1 MNYHIKYSLVF
12 FLLIISF
19 GCKKV
24 ENESKVS
31 IETNKS
37 TAIINETITVSTEQ
51 FQSEKMQL
59 IKTQEH
65 PFPSLIRTTGMIDV
79 PPSSK
84 AVISAYIG
92 GYIKKSLLLIGDKV
106 KKGQPLVTI
115 ENLEF
120 IQMQQ
125 DFLEISEQLIYL
137 KSEYERQKVL
147 FNEKISSK
155 KSYLKAQSE
164 YKKINAQYN
173 GLHKKLKLL
182 NINPN
187 LVGKGEFT
195 SLSTI
200 YAPISGS
207 ITDVSISTGSYI
219 SPADQIMEI
228 VNTEHIHIELR
239 VFEKDVLKI
248 KKGQKVIFRLP
259 ESSDQNF
266 MGTIHLI
273 GKSIDENRTI
283 KVHAHMDENIAQNF
297 IVGMFVESDIVIQ
310 DKLSK
315 ALPEK
320 ALVDVNDQKF
330 ILILKSKNKDNY
342 IFTKKKIEIGATYN
356 GYTELINSNS
366 IKENQM
372 FLSGDYNLITEE

>member
-1 MNYHIKYSLVF
+1 MNYYIKYILVF
-12 FLLIISF
+12 FLCIISF
-19 GCKKV
+19 SCGKV
-24 ENESKVS
+24 ENKSKVS
-31 IETNKS
+31 VETNTN
-37 TAIINETITVSTEQ
+37 TAKYNELITVSTEQ

-59 IKTQEH
+59 IKMQEH
-65 PFPSLIRTTGMIDV
+65 SFPSLIRTTGMIDV

-92 GYIKKSLLLIGDKV
+92 GYIKKTLLLIGDKV

-137 KSEYERQKVL
+137 KSEYDRQKVL
-147 FNEKISSK
+147 FNEKIASK
-155 KSYLKAQSE
+155 KSYLKAESE
-164 YKKINAQYN
+164 YKKIHAQYN

-182 NINPN
+182 NIDPN

-219 SPADQIMEI
+219 SPADQIMKI

-259 ESSDQNF
+259 ESSIENF

-273 GKSIDENRTI
+273 GKSINENRTI
-283 KVHAHMDENIAQNF
+283 KVHAHMDENVAQNF
-297 IVGMFVESDIVIQ
+297 IVGMFVESDIVIK
-310 DKLSK
+310 DKLAE

-320 ALVDVNDQKF
+320 AIVDVNNEKF
-330 ILILKSKNKDNY
+330 VLILKSKDKDNY
-342 IFTKKKIEIGATYN
+342 IFTKRKIEIGATYN
-356 GYTELINSNS
+356 GYTELIESNL

-372 FLSGDYNLITEE
+372 FLSGDFNLIAEE